1 MIFVDSNIPMF
12 LIGAAHPHKTEAQVI
27 LERLIARGERLV
39 TDAEVLQEIL
49 HRYAAIEKRKAIGP
63 ALQVTLDVVDE
74 VFPIEKADVLRAGE
88 IAQNRALL
96 SARDALHIAVMERHG
111 IRSILSFDRDFD
123 RWPGLQRI
131 HRI

>member
-1 MIFVDSNIPMF
+1 VIFVDSNIPMY

-27 LERLIARGERLV
+27 LERLIAGGQRLV

-49 HRYAAIEKRKAIGP
+49 HRYTAIEKREAIGP
-63 ALQVTLDVVDE
+63 ALQIMLDIVDE
-74 VFPIEKADVLRAGE
+74 VFPIEKAEVLRAGE

-96 SARDALHIAVMERHG
+96 SARDAVHVAVMERHG
-111 IRSILSFDRDFD
+111 IRSILSFDGDFD